1 MHIFSSTVVICCTF
15 KLISKAA
22 ALRNQLLA
30 LLENSEQY
38 EYLNDPNVELVGKR
52 TIGSLARNG
61 LLNNG
66 KRNIGAMARQ
76 GILMRAQNNLA
87 DDANQKRSLAT
98 LAKNGQLPSREPD
111 TEDALPTIQQLMT
124 EKRNV
129 AAMARAG
136 LLGGKRSDIPT
147 SSDVY
152 YKRYP
157 MTMTNPHRVRM
168 GKRNL
173 AAMARGNLLPSFN
186 SEYKRNIG
194 ALARDWTLPTSTSNR
209 INSKRD
215 VSNSDCKSSLK

>member
-1 MHIFSSTVVICCTF
+1 MI
-15 KLISKAA
+15 LKAA

-76 GILMRAQNNLA
+76 GLLLKAQNSQA
-87 DDANQKRSLAT
+87 DESNQKRSLAT

-111 TEDALPTIQQLMT
+111 TDDVSPTIQQLMT

-136 LLGGKRSDIPT
+136 LLGGKRSDLPT
-147 SSDVY
+147 SNDFF

-157 MTMTNPHRVRM
+157 MSMLATNPHRVRM

-173 AAMARGNLLPSFN
+173 AAMARGNLLPSF
-186 SEYKRNIG
+186 SQEYKRNIG
-194 ALARDWTLPTSTSNR
+194 ALARDWTLPTSASDR

-215 VSNSDCKSSLK
+215 VSQMDCKYIIYSLSKSY

>member
-1 MHIFSSTVVICCTF
+1 M
-15 KLISKAA
+15 KAA

-30 LLENSEQY
+30 IPEQNGY
-38 EYLNDPNVELVGKR
+38 SNDPNVELVGKR

-61 LLNNG
+61 LLQNG

-76 GILMRAQNNLA
+76 GLLLKAQQSNPN
-87 DDANQKRSLAT
+87 DEYNQKRSLAT

-111 TEDALPTIQQLMT
+111 TDEVSPTIQQWMT

-136 LLGGKRSDIPT
+136 LLGGKRSEASWLD
-147 SSDVY
+147 DY
-152 YKRYP
+152 YNKRSP
-157 MTMTNPHRVRM
+157 STMLKTNPHRVRM

-173 AAMARGNLLPSFN
+173 ASLARGNLLPSYG
-186 SEYKRNIG
+186 EDYKRNIG

-215 VSNSDCKSSLK
+215 ASSDECK